1 MKRSLVACVLVA
13 VLGCAVAVT
22 TWGVTLP
29 GNLLLPVS
37 SLQYRLVAEKAGLL
51 SGRGDYDLFDVTLYS
66 GFDYKLALSVP
77 WGADFDFV
85 VADENGNIVGSGDAG
100 GRGVDEVVYVTPR
113 WTGTFYIM
121 VYSYSGS
128 GGYTLS
134 LWRRG

>member
-13 VLGCAVAVT
+13 VLGCGVAVT
-22 TWGVTLP
+22 AWGMTLP

-37 SLQYRLVAEKAGLL
+37 SLQYHLVTEKAGLL
-51 SGRGDYDLFDVTLYS
+51 SGQGDYDLFDVTLYG
-66 GFDYKLALSVP
+66 GFDYKFTLSVP
-77 WGADFDFV
+77 WAADFEFV
-85 VADENGNIVGSGDAG
+85 VADENGNIVGSGRTG
-100 GRGVDEVVYVTPR
+100 GRGEDEAVYVTPR